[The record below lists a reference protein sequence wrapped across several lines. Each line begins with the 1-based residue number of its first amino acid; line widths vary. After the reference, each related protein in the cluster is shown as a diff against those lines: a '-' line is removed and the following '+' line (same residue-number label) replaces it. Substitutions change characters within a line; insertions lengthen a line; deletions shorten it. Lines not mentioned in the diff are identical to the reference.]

1 LRKIRGFG
9 CGNYSVVGAVKGKP
23 GVFGHMSL
31 FCQSYRCDRCR
42 KPKLRKVRARI
53 AEIAQEHNLTR
64 MATLTL
70 DAKKLTAKEQ
80 KYTDRYIRE
89 CWRKMRIS
97 LARQYSGSLAFVGGV
112 EFQKNGNAHLHILL
126 GRYIPRE
133 WLSTAWQANGGG
145 KEVDI
150 QFVDVHRVSAYL
162 SVYLVGDKV
171 AHTLELLP
179 KRARI
184 FTTARCI
191 RLWPKKEKRG
201 WWMRRESIDA
211 LYDAAANPVNERWI
225 AVDDLRPFALE
236 MLGSFESPPSQ
247 LAIGNRDVIKILKA
261 AIPIWKAGSS

>member
-1 LRKIRGFG
+1 LTEFKINCNTETESGKALRKIRGFG

-97 LARQYSGSLAFVGGV
+97 LARQYSGSLAFVGV
-112 EFQKNGNAHLHILL
+112 LEFQKNGNAHLHILL

-171 AHTLELLP
+171 AHTWSCFRSVRGFHHGALYSAMAE
-179 KRARI
+179 KR
-184 FTTARCI
+184 
-191 RLWPKKEKRG
+191 KRG

-236 MLGSFESPPSQ
+236 MLGSFESPPSH
-247 LAIGNRDVIKILKA
+247 
-261 AIPIWKAGSS
+261 

>member
-1 LRKIRGFG
+1 LRKTRGFG

-23 GVFGHMSL
+23 GVFGHKSL
-31 FCQSYRCDRCR
+31 FCQSYRCNRCR

-53 AEIAQEHNLTR
+53 AEIAQEHKLTR

-70 DAKKLTAKEQ
+70 DPKKLAAKERNH
-80 KYTDRYIRE
+80 TDRYIRN
-89 CWRKMRIS
+89 CWRKFRVS
-97 LARQYSGSLAFVGGV
+97 LAREFKGSLPFVGV
-112 EFQKNGNAHLHILL
+112 LEFQKNGNAHLHVLF

-133 WLSTAWQANGGG
+133 WLLAAWQAIGGG
-145 KEVDI
+145 EYVDI
-150 QFVDVHRVSAYL
+150 RFVDVHRVSAYL
-162 SVYLVGDKV
+162 CVYLAGDKV

-191 RLWPKKEKRG
+191 RLWPKKEKRD

-211 LYDAAANPVNERWI
+211 LYDAAVNPVNERWV
-225 AVDDLRPFALE
+225 AVDDLKPFALE

-247 LAIGNRDVIKILKA
+247 LAIGNRDVIKVLKA
-261 AIPIWKAGSS
+261 AIPVWKAETR